1 MPDRVCN
8 RIQGRTPVF
17 DSCLDGLQMCV
28 RCCQSFVT
36 EAASGVSDV
45 DPNGHVVR
53 LSSVRF
59 WFLRCS
65 SVVVYGW
72 VFLSVLWYLRLTM
85 FVEIHQI
92 SDVDLLFFVDIV
104 WDPSEVCFCGGS
116 CWCRRRNL
124 LLLIR
129 FQHEGVCEA

>member
-1 MPDRVCN
+1 MF
-8 RIQGRTPVF
+8 G
-17 DSCLDGLQMCV
+17 SCLDGLQMCV
-28 RCCQSFVT
+28 RCCQLFVT

-59 WFLRCS
+59 WFLRWN

-72 VFLSVLWYLRLTM
+72 VFLS
-85 FVEIHQI
+85 FVVSEIDHSLFEIHQI
-92 SDVDLLFFVDIV
+92 SEVDLCSLLTLFWIHRRFCV
-104 WDPSEVCFCGGS
+104 CGGS

-129 FQHEGVCEA
+129 FQYEGVCEA

>member
-1 MPDRVCN
+1 ML
-8 RIQGRTPVF
+8 
-17 DSCLDGLQMCV
+17 SA
-28 RCCQSFVT
+28 FVT

-45 DPNGHVVR
+45 DPNEPVVR

-92 SDVDLLFFVDIV
+92 SEVDLLFFVDIV

>member
-1 MPDRVCN
+1 MF
-8 RIQGRTPVF
+8 G
-17 DSCLDGLQMCV
+17 SCLDGLQMCV
-28 RCCQSFVT
+28 RCCQLFVT
-36 EAASGVSDV
+36 DAASGVSDV
-45 DPNGHVVR
+45 DPIGHVVR

-59 WFLRCS
+59 WFLKCS

-92 SDVDLLFFVDIV
+92 SEVDLLFFVDIV
-104 WDPSEVCFCGGS
+104 WDPSEVCCWGGS
-116 CWCRRRNL
+116 CWCHRRNL

>member
-1 MPDRVCN
+1 MF
-8 RIQGRTPVF
+8 G
-17 DSCLDGLQMCV
+17 SCLDGLQMCV
-28 RCCQSFVT
+28 RCCQPFVT

-45 DPNGHVVR
+45 DPNGHEVR

-85 FVEIHQI
+85 
-92 SDVDLLFFVDIV
+92 
-104 WDPSEVCFCGGS
+104 VC
-116 CWCRRRNL
+116 
-124 LLLIR
+124 
-129 FQHEGVCEA
+129 